1 MALASASVH
10 AVEAAPGSAANTCV
24 PRVCSGRLLPLRE
37 ALQGQQVV

>member
-1 MALASASVH
+1 MAFASANVH
-10 AVEAAPGSAANTCV
+10 TGEEVPGSAASTCV